1 MDETNPTTQPT
12 KEKEP
17 VVPMA
22 AYDNVVDYVD
32 NKMLFEGKS
41 LSQWRSLL
49 ILPAI
54 PDYLDSDGLVKLNQR
69 AVALTETCFT
79 NLSIAKARYTAAK
92 AAYNKKLNLQKDMIR
107 ESYDKKPPMDVI
119 ETKAI
124 NKCLGEATA
133 ATIAEFF
140 WDFWKNQ
147 VEKINTFND
156 RLTGLNITINQETK
170 ILNNKF

>member
-1 MDETNPTTQPT
+1 MEENPAQPT
-12 KEKEP
+12 KEKEAL
-17 VVPMA
+17 VPMA
-22 AYDNVVDYVD
+22 AYENVMDYVD

-41 LSQWRSLL
+41 LSQWRQLL
-49 ILPAI
+49 ILPHV
-54 PDYLDSDGLVKLNQR
+54 PDYLDSTEMIKLNQR
-69 AVALTETCFT
+69 AVALTEICFT

-92 AAYNKKLNLQKDMIR
+92 AAYNKKLNLQKDKIR

-119 ETKAI
+119 ETKAV
-124 NKCLGEATA
+124 NQCLSEATA

-156 RLTGLNITINQETK
+156 RITGLNITVNQERK
-170 ILNNKF
+170 S

>member
-1 MDETNPTTQPT
+1 MEETNPTAQPT

-17 VVPMA
+17 IVPMA
-22 AYDNVVDYVD
+22 AYDNVVEYVD
-32 NKMLFEGKS
+32 NKMLFEGRS

-49 ILPAI
+49 VLPVI
-54 PDYLDSDGLVKLNQR
+54 PDYLDSTELVKLNQR
-69 AVALTETCFT
+69 AVSLSETCFS
-79 NLSIAKARYTAAK
+79 NLSIAKARYTASK
-92 AAYNKKLNLQKDMIR
+92 AAYTKKLNLQKDIIR
-107 ESYDKKPPMDVI
+107 ESYEKKPPMDVI

-124 NKCLGEATA
+124 NQCLGEATA